1 MSRKA
6 VVVELDRVYVLI
18 AMWIVVAVLLI
29 FVGNNYAD
37 LDPDY
42 IVLISL
48 VIVGFLFLICAVAW
62 TGLSKQ
68 QSTTT
73 TTTSTDDKKAPI
85 I

>member
-1 MSRKA
+1 VDS
-6 VVVELDRVYVLI
+6 
-18 AMWIVVAVLLI
+18 VVAVLLI

-42 IVLISL
+42 IVLISM
-48 VIVGFLFLICAVAW
+48 VIVGFLLLICAVAW

-73 TTTSTDDKKAPI
+73 TTTCTDDKKAPI